1 MKYKFFE
8 HTADVMFESYGKDL
22 NELFE
27 NSALAL
33 EECMVKLSS
42 LKIKNKHIIKL
53 ASSSIEELLYDF
65 LSELIFIKDTEGL
78 LFKKFTVKILKNKR
92 FELVAECKGEK
103 INRETQE
110 LSADAKA
117 VTKHLF
123 EIKKVK
129 DKWLARIIVDI

>member
-1 MKYKFFE
+1 MKHKFLE

-33 EECMVKLSS
+33 EECMVKLKSV
-42 LKIKNKHIIKL
+42 KNKRNFEIKL
-53 ASSSIEELLYDF
+53 SSESIEELLYDF

-78 LFKKFTVKILKNKR
+78 LFKKFKVKILKNKI
-92 FELVAECKGEK
+92 LKLDAECEGEK

-110 LSADAKA
+110 LLDDAKA

-123 EIKKVK
+123 EVKKVK
-129 DKWLARIIVDI
+129 DKWVARVIVDI

>member
-1 MKYKFFE
+1 MKYKFLE

-117 VTKHLF
+117 
-123 EIKKVK
+123 
-129 DKWLARIIVDI
+129 DS